1 MFLVNWFQANA
12 LMIFTTLIL
21 IGIPAVILYITFSK
35 KSPIEED
42 KEAFLKKTKEE
53 TQEKTKA

>member
-12 LMIFTTLIL
+12 LMIVMSLIL

-35 KSPIEED
+35 KSAIDADIETY
-42 KEAFLKKTKEE
+42 LKDNEE
-53 TQEKTKA
+53 GTE

>member
-12 LMIFTTLIL
+12 LMIFTSLIL

-35 KSPIEED
+35 KREIDAD
-42 KEAFLKKTKEE
+42 KEAYLEKHQEE
-53 TQEKTKA
+53 EGTEA

>member
-42 KEAFLKKTKEE
+42 KEAFLEKTRKGETEE
-53 TQEKTKA
+53 TEA